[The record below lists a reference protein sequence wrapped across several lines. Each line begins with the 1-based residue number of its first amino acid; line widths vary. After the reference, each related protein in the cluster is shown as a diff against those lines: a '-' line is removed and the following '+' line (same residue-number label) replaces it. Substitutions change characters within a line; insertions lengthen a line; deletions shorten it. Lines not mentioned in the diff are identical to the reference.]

1 MSIRIPRRL
10 LPHQVKARQF
20 KGENSR
26 GKVYHPQVFIRHA
39 YVEDKRQLVKDKN
52 GADVSSNATVHLDP
66 KPVFHPDD
74 MVTIWP
80 GTLREREA
88 RVITTT
94 YLEHPAAPTHQVLYL
109 E

>member
-1 MSIRIPRRL
+1 MRIPRRL
-10 LPHQVKARQF
+10 LPHQVRVRQF
-20 KGENSR
+20 KGEGSH
-26 GKVYHPQVFIRHA
+26 GKVFQPVKHIRHA
-39 YVEDKRQLVKDKN
+39 YVEDKRQLVKGRD
-52 GADVSSNATVHLDP
+52 GADITSNATVHLDP
-66 KPVFHPDD
+66 TPVFHPDD